1 MALHDRIVEDLKE
14 AMRSKDQLKTS
25 CLRMLKTS
33 IKNKQVEKGRELE
46 DSEILAVISS
56 LVRKGKEAVEEYK
69 KAGRNDL
76 AEKEE
81 KELEIFYQYLP
92 KQLSDGEIEET
103 LRGIIS
109 ELSASGPKD
118 FGRVMKVAMARMA
131 GQAEG
136 KRVSEIARGLLA

>member
-118 FGRVMKVAMARMA
+118 LGRVMKVAMARMA